1 MPVRRFAFSLGEFYH
16 VYSRGVDKRA
26 VFLDENDN
34 KRFVKLLFLCN
45 GSRPVVFRDYKDI
58 SLADLD
64 MGEKLVSIGAYCLMG
79 NHFHLLLKEVTEGGI
94 VKFMSKLLTAYS
106 SYFNKKYQRTG
117 ALFESEFK
125 ATHANT
131 DEYLKYLFA
140 YIHLNPLKILDPEWK
155 SKKIDTKSAKN
166 FLEKYL
172 HSSFGDYV
180 GKERDEA
187 NILIK
192 SEFPEYFTGVNSF
205 EEYLYDWLNFFDQ

>member
-1 MPVRRFAFSLGEFYH
+1 MSGRNFDFSIGEFYH
-16 VYSRGVDKRA
+16 IYSRGVDKRSL
-26 VFLDENDN
+26 FLDENDN

-45 GSRPVVFRDYKDI
+45 GSHPVIFRDYRDL
-58 SLADLD
+58 SLASLD
-64 MGEKLVSIGAYCLMG
+64 MGEKLVSVGAYCLMG

-125 ATHANT
+125 ATHAST

-140 YIHLNPLKILDPEWK
+140 YIHLNPLKILDPEWRNN
-155 SKKIDTKSAKN
+155 KINKNLAKG

-172 HSSFGDYV
+172 HSSFGDYI
-180 GKERDEA
+180 GKERDEGNVLNKA
-187 NILIK
+187 
-192 SEFPEYFTGVNSF
+192 EFPEYFTGVDSF
-205 EEYLYDWLNFFDQ
+205 EGYLYDWLNFSDL